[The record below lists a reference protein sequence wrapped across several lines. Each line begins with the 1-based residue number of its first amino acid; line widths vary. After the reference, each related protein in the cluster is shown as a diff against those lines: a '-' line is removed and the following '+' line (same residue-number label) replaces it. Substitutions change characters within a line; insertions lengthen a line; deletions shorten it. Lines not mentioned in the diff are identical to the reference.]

1 MRYAKDNHS
10 LFVFSPTSS
19 VYSKSMPRTRH
30 AMEWRSLTA
39 WLVIQDALL
48 IYIALQVA
56 YLIRFTTS
64 LSLFQ
69 QDVQP
74 SVPFYRVLSLVLVP
88 VWVGLFALH
97 GLYSRQN
104 LSSGTRETAVLF
116 NATLTCTMI
125 VVAGEFLWVNMPVA
139 RGWLIVAWFFTFLFI
154 ALGRYIVRRVMQR
167 LRTRGVLVSPTVI
180 VGANQEG
187 QMLVEQLMRQEY
199 SGLQVVGVYDD
210 LVPAGTAIYGDIKVA
225 GTLNDIDDAVADSGV
240 EEIIVASSALDQ
252 TQVLQLFAKYGI
264 CDNLNIRMSTG
275 LYQVITTGLQVTE
288 FAFVPLVK
296 INKVRLTGMEGAL
309 KGLLDFVLAL
319 VGVIVFSPIFAVIA
333 ALVKLNSPGPVIH
346 RRRVM
351 GVNGQQF
358 DAFKF
363 RTMYV
368 DGDAMIAD
376 QPELLEELA
385 RTQKLKND
393 PRVTKIGAFLRKT
406 SIDELPQLI
415 NVLKQQM
422 SLVGPRM
429 ISPPEMEYYKHMGMN
444 LLTVKPGL
452 TGLWQVSGRSDV
464 SYEERVRLD
473 MYYIRNWNIWLD
485 LQILWRTLPAVFF
498 RRGAY

>member
-1 MRYAKDNHS
+1 
-10 LFVFSPTSS
+10 
-19 VYSKSMPRTRH
+19 
-30 AMEWRSLTA
+30 MEWRSLTA